1 MAPTMSLIESAFE
14 ALAAHFDANKDR
26 VRRCQIAFAF
36 WHRLGD
42 EFPEEVAMECIAIS
56 ETLGNNPAGDML
68 EQAKENYSTDQL
80 ADAAL
85 YAARS

>member
-1 MAPTMSLIESAFE
+1 MTLIEAAFE
-14 ALAAHFDANKDR
+14 TLAAHFDDNKDR

-42 EFPEEVAMECIAIS
+42 ASPDEVALECIAIS
-56 ETLGNNPAGDML
+56 ETLGTNPAGDML
-68 EQAKENYSTDQL
+68 EQAKAHYNAEQL
-80 ADAAL
+80 ADAAI